1 MGFYLEVMSD
11 SKNEQFVRVVVSA
24 YIMRLDPVVEE
35 MEDLK
40 TAVSEAITNCIIH
53 GYDNSEGKI
62 TIEGNIQNRTVT
74 IKIKDFGKGIGDLK
88 LAMSAF
94 YTSKPEMERSGMGFT
109 FMESFTDD
117 LKVESKLQK
126 GTTVTLIKTFS

>member
-1 MGFYLEVMSD
+1 MGFYLEVMSN

-24 YIMRLDPVVEE
+24 YIMRLDPVIDE

-53 GYDNSEGKI
+53 AYEKDEGKI
-62 TIEGNIQNRTVT
+62 VIEGDIEERTVT
-74 IKIKDFGKGIGDLK
+74 IKIKDFGKGICDLE
-88 LAMSAF
+88 LAMKPF

-117 LKVESKLQK
+117 LKVESKPQK
-126 GTTVTLIKTFS
+126 GTTVTLVKTFL

>member
-1 MGFYLEVMSD
+1 MGFYLEFMSD
-11 SKNEQFVRVVVSA
+11 SKNVQFVRVVVAA
-24 YIMRLDPVVEE
+24 YIMRLDPVIEE

-53 GYDNSEGKI
+53 AYDDEKGKIVIEGKI
-62 TIEGNIQNRTVT
+62 SKRTVI
-74 IKIKDFGKGIGDLK
+74 IKIKDYGKGIDNLK
-88 LAMSAF
+88 LAMSPF

-117 LKVESKLQK
+117 LKVESQLEE
-126 GTTVTLIKTFS
+126 GTTVTLVKTFS

>member
-24 YIMRLDPVVEE
+24 YIMRLDPVIDE

-53 GYDNSEGKI
+53 AYEKDEGKI
-62 TIEGNIQNRTVT
+62 VIEGEIEGRTVT
-74 IKIKDFGKGIGDLK
+74 IKIKDFGKGICDLE
-88 LAMSAF
+88 LAMKPF

-117 LKVESKLQK
+117 LKVESKPQK
-126 GTTVTLIKTFS
+126 GTTVTLVKTFL

>member
-24 YIMRLDPVVEE
+24 YIMRLDPVIEE

-53 GYDNSEGKI
+53 AYDNEEGKIVIEGKI
-62 TIEGNIQNRTVT
+62 TERTVV
-74 IKIKDFGKGIGDLK
+74 IKIKD
-88 LAMSAF
+88 
-94 YTSKPEMERSGMGFT
+94 
-109 FMESFTDD
+109 
-117 LKVESKLQK
+117 
-126 GTTVTLIKTFS
+126 